1 MSPLKFQK
9 KATMTTSTELFDFD
23 LLIQATPLLDF
34 HTPALAQLVQQ
45 RGWQALPL
53 YERVGAIYQFVRD
66 DMAFGY
72 NTSDDLTAS
81 QVLADGM
88 GQCNTKST
96 LLMALLRSMG
106 VPCRFHGFTIDKALQ
121 RGAITGVP
129 YLLAPRSIIHSW
141 VEVWFEGRWVNL
153 EGFILDKAYLSAL
166 QARFV
171 GHRGPFCG
179 FGVATPDLQNPAV
192 DWCGTDTYIQRD
204 GINHDFG
211 VFDSPD
217 AFYARHGTN
226 LSGLK
231 RWLYENLVRHVMNR
245 NVRTIRASKP

>member
-1 MSPLKFQK
+1 
-9 KATMTTSTELFDFD
+9 MTTPIEANTPPGLTE
-23 LLIQATPLLDF
+23 ATPLLDF
-34 HTPALAQLVQQ
+34 HTPTLVHLVQQ
-45 RGWQALPL
+45 RGWQALPVH
-53 YERVGAIYQFVRD
+53 ERVGAVYQFVRD

-72 NTSDDLTAS
+72 NTSDNLAAS

-96 LLMALLRSMG
+96 LLMALLRAVG

-121 RGAITGVP
+121 RGAITGVA

-141 VEVWFEGRWVNL
+141 VEVWFGGRWVNL

-166 QARFV
+166 QARFA

-179 FGVATPDLQNPAV
+179 FGAATPDLQNPAV
-192 DWCGTDTYIQRD
+192 DWCGSDTYIQRD

-217 AFYARHGTN
+217 AFYALHGTN
-226 LSGLK
+226 LSGPK
-231 RWLYENLVRHVMNR
+231 RWLYENLVRHGMNR
-245 NVRTIRASKP
+245 NVRAIRARSTRMGAQG